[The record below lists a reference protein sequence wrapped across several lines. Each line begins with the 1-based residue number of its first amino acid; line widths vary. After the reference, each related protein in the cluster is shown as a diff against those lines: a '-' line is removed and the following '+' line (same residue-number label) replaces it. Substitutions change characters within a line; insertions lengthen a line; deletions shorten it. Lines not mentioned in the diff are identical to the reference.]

1 MDRKQNYIQIGQR
14 IRNVREAKG
23 LTQTQLGDR
32 LRVPITATAISLYEK
47 GDREVSVDVLAEIA
61 NKTEVSV
68 EYLATGKLEGSPPIQ
83 VALRAD
89 KDLWKNEAART
100 QVLDFIEFIKKSLV
114 KAKINNGRRNLR
126 SAQN

>member
-100 QVLDFIEFIKKSLV
+100 QVLDFIEFIKKKSSEGEN
-114 KAKINNGRRNLR
+114 K
-126 SAQN
+126 